1 MTKKSRFVP
10 GKRGK
15 TVKTASAS
23 GEGLSRAHR
32 NDRLILRELERHG
45 RLSNVELAR
54 RVRMSESACS
64 RRVRAL
70 QESGAIQ
77 GYRAV
82 IDPKAMGRNLVA
94 YLLVNLDQR
103 AATDA
108 SAFLD
113 VIRSD
118 DRIAACAAVTGEFDL
133 ILQAYVED
141 VDDLTHL
148 SLETLLRIP
157 TVRDVVTCLCLRI
170 YKS

>member
-1 MTKKSRFVP
+1 MKKGRVVPKNTRRAVDSTKTFR
-10 GKRGK
+10 
-15 TVKTASAS
+15 T
-23 GEGLSRAHR
+23 HR
-32 NDRLILRELERHG
+32 SDRLILRELERHG

-103 AATDA
+103 GATDA
-108 SAFLD
+108 NAFLD
-113 VIRSD
+113 VIRGD
-118 DRIAACAAVTGEFDL
+118 DRIASCAAVTGEFDL

-141 VDDLTHL
+141 VDDLTDL
-148 SLETLLRIP
+148 SLDTLLRIP

-170 YKS
+170 HKS